1 MAKRFGSIVLLVV
14 LLAHLAGFYAYF
26 FVRLGELRMSMREK
40 LAELPA
46 QQLDVVRVPK
56 DQFKAS
62 WLEEREMKWQGRMY
76 DIACVQ
82 PDGNDLLVYC
92 LHDKDEDGLLS
103 FLSAVVD
110 LSRQDNA
117 RAPISVVQFLALK
130 FVPGTVVLPGRP
142 VAEIFIGFTRYL
154 NSYSSVL
161 SDSLTPPPR
170 G

>member
-1 MAKRFGSIVLLVV
+1 MVVLIV

-26 FVRLGELRMSMREK
+26 FVRLGDLRMTMREK

-46 QQLDVVRVPK
+46 EQLDVVRVPK
-56 DQFKAS
+56 DQFKSS

-76 DIACVQ
+76 DIARVQ

-130 FVPGTVVLPGRP
+130 FVPGTVVLPSRP
-142 VAEIFIGFTRYL
+142 VAEISIGFTRYL

-161 SDSLTPPPR
+161 PDSLTPPPR